1 MTKILFEIVS
11 RVMNIPIEKISDS
24 SGPDSIPDWDS
35 FNMFVL
41 LDEIEKE
48 FDVKFSLEET
58 LEIKNVGDFRKQ
70 LEKHGVNL
78 NEWNF
83 YRGVQYQLKLHHIGI
98 VVENIQKSLGELTK
112 YLDFESTTMP
122 SLVGSQK
129 VNICFLKTNNVFL
142 ELIEPAEE
150 NSPISNFIKK
160 GGGFHHLCFE
170 VDDIHLELEKM
181 KKNGARIVVDVVK
194 GFEERLTAFV
204 MLDMKNTNCNLIELA
219 EKK

>member
-1 MTKILFEIVS
+1 M
-11 RVMNIPIEKISDS
+11 
-24 SGPDSIPDWDS
+24 
-35 FNMFVL
+35 
-41 LDEIEKE
+41 
-48 FDVKFSLEET
+48 
-58 LEIKNVGDFRKQ
+58 
-70 LEKHGVNL
+70 
-78 NEWNF
+78 
-83 YRGVQYQLKLHHIGI
+83 KLHHIGI

-150 NSPISNFIKK
+150 NSPIYNFIKK

-181 KKNGARIVVDVVK
+181 KKNGVHIVVDVVK

>member
-1 MTKILFEIVS
+1 M
-11 RVMNIPIEKISDS
+11 
-24 SGPDSIPDWDS
+24 
-35 FNMFVL
+35 
-41 LDEIEKE
+41 
-48 FDVKFSLEET
+48 
-58 LEIKNVGDFRKQ
+58 
-70 LEKHGVNL
+70 
-78 NEWNF
+78 
-83 YRGVQYQLKLHHIGI
+83 KLHHIGI
-98 VVENIQKSLGELTK
+98 VVENIQKSLGDLTK
-112 YLDFESTTMP
+112 YLDFESTTVP

-170 VDDIHLELEKM
+170 IDDIHLELEKM
-181 KKNGARIVVDVVK
+181 KKNGAHIVVDVVK

>member
-1 MTKILFEIVS
+1 M
-11 RVMNIPIEKISDS
+11 
-24 SGPDSIPDWDS
+24 
-35 FNMFVL
+35 
-41 LDEIEKE
+41 
-48 FDVKFSLEET
+48 
-58 LEIKNVGDFRKQ
+58 
-70 LEKHGVNL
+70 
-78 NEWNF
+78 
-83 YRGVQYQLKLHHIGI
+83 KLHHIGI
-98 VVENIQKSLGELTK
+98 VVENIQKSLGDLTK

-181 KKNGARIVVDVVK
+181 KKNGARIIVDVVK
-194 GFEERLTAFV
+194 GFEDRLTAFV
-204 MLDMKNTNCNLIELA
+204 ILDMKNTNCNLIEFA

>member
-1 MTKILFEIVS
+1 M
-11 RVMNIPIEKISDS
+11 
-24 SGPDSIPDWDS
+24 
-35 FNMFVL
+35 
-41 LDEIEKE
+41 
-48 FDVKFSLEET
+48 
-58 LEIKNVGDFRKQ
+58 
-70 LEKHGVNL
+70 
-78 NEWNF
+78 
-83 YRGVQYQLKLHHIGI
+83 KLHHIGI

-112 YLDFESTTMP
+112 YLDFESTTVP

-181 KKNGARIVVDVVK
+181 KKTGARIVVDVVK

-204 MLDMKNTNCNLIELA
+204 MLDMKNTNCDLIELA

>member
-1 MTKILFEIVS
+1 M
-11 RVMNIPIEKISDS
+11 
-24 SGPDSIPDWDS
+24 
-35 FNMFVL
+35 
-41 LDEIEKE
+41 
-48 FDVKFSLEET
+48 
-58 LEIKNVGDFRKQ
+58 
-70 LEKHGVNL
+70 
-78 NEWNF
+78 
-83 YRGVQYQLKLHHIGI
+83 KLHHIGI

-112 YLDFESTTMP
+112 YLDFESTTVP

-170 VDDIHLELEKM
+170 VDDIHLELKKM
-181 KKNGARIVVDVVK
+181 KKSGAHIIVDVVK

>member
-1 MTKILFEIVS
+1 M
-11 RVMNIPIEKISDS
+11 
-24 SGPDSIPDWDS
+24 
-35 FNMFVL
+35 
-41 LDEIEKE
+41 
-48 FDVKFSLEET
+48 
-58 LEIKNVGDFRKQ
+58 
-70 LEKHGVNL
+70 
-78 NEWNF
+78 
-83 YRGVQYQLKLHHIGI
+83 KLHHIGI

-181 KKNGARIVVDVVK
+181 KKNGVRIIVDVVK

-219 EKK
+219 EKR

>member
-1 MTKILFEIVS
+1 
-11 RVMNIPIEKISDS
+11 
-24 SGPDSIPDWDS
+24 
-35 FNMFVL
+35 
-41 LDEIEKE
+41 
-48 FDVKFSLEET
+48 
-58 LEIKNVGDFRKQ
+58 
-70 LEKHGVNL
+70 
-78 NEWNF
+78 
-83 YRGVQYQLKLHHIGI
+83 LKLHHIGI
-98 VVENIQKSLGELTK
+98 VVENIQKSLGDLTK
-112 YLDFESTTMP
+112 YLDFESTTVP

-181 KKNGARIVVDVVK
+181 KKNGVHIVVDVVK

>member
-1 MTKILFEIVS
+1 MTIFAVH
-11 RVMNIPIEKISDS
+11 
-24 SGPDSIPDWDS
+24 PD
-35 FNMFVL
+35 
-41 LDEIEKE
+41 E
-48 FDVKFSLEET
+48 
-58 LEIKNVGDFRKQ
+58 
-70 LEKHGVNL
+70 
-78 NEWNF
+78 NF
-83 YRGVQYQLKLHHIGI
+83 LGI
-98 VVENIQKSLGELTK
+98 FAL
-112 YLDFESTTMP
+112 
-122 SLVGSQK
+122 
-129 VNICFLKTNNVFL
+129 CFLKTNNVFL

>member
-1 MTKILFEIVS
+1 M
-11 RVMNIPIEKISDS
+11 
-24 SGPDSIPDWDS
+24 
-35 FNMFVL
+35 
-41 LDEIEKE
+41 
-48 FDVKFSLEET
+48 
-58 LEIKNVGDFRKQ
+58 
-70 LEKHGVNL
+70 
-78 NEWNF
+78 
-83 YRGVQYQLKLHHIGI
+83 KLHHIGI

-112 YLDFESTTMP
+112 YLDFESITMP

-181 KKNGARIVVDVVK
+181 KKNGARIIVDVVK

-219 EKK
+219 EKR